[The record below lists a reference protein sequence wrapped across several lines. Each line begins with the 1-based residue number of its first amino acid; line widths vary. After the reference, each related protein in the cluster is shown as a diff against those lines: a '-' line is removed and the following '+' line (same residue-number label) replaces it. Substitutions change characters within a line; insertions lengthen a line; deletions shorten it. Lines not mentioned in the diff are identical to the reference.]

1 MIIKDSKRYVKEEFL
16 TAKDV
21 VEALKKRVR
30 LIIAS
35 ILTFTFITAVFV
47 FFISTPKYE
56 ASVKLFAGKTEEV
69 QSDYSDKELES
80 YSSIINTYI
89 ELIKTRDF
97 MNKIIDEVNLDTTP
111 KALMNSLQFITKAN
125 TPIIEIRYVSSNPEV
140 AEAVIS
146 AITENFEVSVKE
158 VILNTYT
165 KVVDSVEV
173 SELSQGRATKI
184 ILGGFIGLL
193 IGFGIVFLLELLD
206 DTVSKKGDLEKVLP
220 IPILGQVP
228 LVKDENNKATSSF
241 IEAYRGIR
249 TRLEYSSVD
258 KKLKTLMIT
267 SAEPAAGKSSISLN
281 LASVLSQGG
290 KKVIIVDCDLRK
302 PSIHMK
308 LKLTNNK
315 GLTDYLIGKIKLN
328 EAIRKVNNNLEVITS
343 GNKATDPSNIIG
355 SKAMEKFINEL
366 NEIYDYVIIDT
377 PSIKNINDG
386 LELANKCDG
395 VIYVVKAEKTKKDD
409 IIEGYRELEDINANI
424 IGSILNG
431 VSDSGDSYYSC

>member
-1 MIIKDSKRYVKEEFL
+1 MKDNKRYVKEEFL

-35 ILTFTFITAVFV
+35 ILTFTFIAAVFV

-56 ASVKLFAGKTEEV
+56 VSVKLFAGKTEDV

-89 ELIKTRDF
+89 ELIKTKDF

-111 KALMNSLQFITKAN
+111 KALMNSLQFITKTN
-125 TPIIEIRYVSSNPEV
+125 TPIIEIKYISSDPKV

-173 SELSQGRATKI
+173 YQLPQGRVTKVL
-184 ILGGFIGLL
+184 LGGFIGLL

-206 DTVSKKGDLEKVLP
+206 DTVSKKGELEKVLP
-220 IPILGQVP
+220 IPTLGQVP
-228 LVKDENNKATSSF
+228 SLENENDNPTAQF
-241 IEAYRGIR
+241 LEAYRGIR

-267 SAEPAAGKSSISLN
+267 SADIAAGKSSVSLN
-281 LASVLSQGG
+281 LASALSQGG
-290 KKVIIVDCDLRK
+290 KRVVIVDCDLRK
-302 PSIHMK
+302 PRIHMK

-328 EAIRKVNNNLEVITS
+328 EAISKVNNNLDVITA
-343 GNKATDPSNIIG
+343 GNRATNPAEIIG
-355 SKAMEKFINEL
+355 SKAMEQFINEL

-386 LELANKCDG
+386 LALASRCDG
-395 VIYVVKAEKTKKDD
+395 VIYVVRAEKTKKDD

-424 IGSILNG
+424 IGSVLNG
-431 VSDSGDSYYSC
+431 IYDSSDSYYYC

>member
-1 MIIKDSKRYVKEEFL
+1 MKDNKRYIKEEFL

-21 VEALKKRVR
+21 VEALKKRSI

-35 ILTFTFITAVFV
+35 ILTFTFIAAVFV

-56 ASVKLFAGKTEEV
+56 ASVKLFAGKTEDV

-89 ELIKTRDF
+89 ELIKTKDF

-111 KALMNSLQFITKAN
+111 KVLMNSLQFITKTN
-125 TPIIEIRYVSSNPEV
+125 TPIIEIKYISSDPKV

-173 SELSQGRATKI
+173 SQLPQGRVTKVL
-184 ILGGFIGLL
+184 LGGFIGLL

-206 DTVSKKGDLEKVLP
+206 DTVSKKSELEKVLP
-220 IPILGQVP
+220 IPTLGQVP
-228 LVKDENNKATSSF
+228 SLENENDNPTAQF
-241 IEAYRGIR
+241 LEAYRGIR

-267 SAEPAAGKSSISLN
+267 SADIAAGKSSVSLN
-281 LASVLSQGG
+281 LASALSQGG
-290 KKVIIVDCDLRK
+290 KRVVIVDCDLRK
-302 PSIHMK
+302 PRIHMK

-315 GLTDYLIGKIKLN
+315 GVTDYLIGKIKLN
-328 EAIRKVNNNLEVITS
+328 EAISKVNNNLDVITA
-343 GNKATDPSNIIG
+343 GNRATNPAEIIG
-355 SKAMEKFINEL
+355 SKAMEQFINEL

-386 LELANKCDG
+386 LALASRCDG
-395 VIYVVKAEKTKKDD
+395 VIYVVRAEKTKKDD

-424 IGSILNG
+424 IGSVLNG
-431 VSDSGDSYYSC
+431 IYDSSDSYYYC

>member
-1 MIIKDSKRYVKEEFL
+1 MKDNKRYVKEEFL

-21 VEALKKRVR
+21 VEALKKRAR

-35 ILTFTFITAVFV
+35 ILTFTFIAAVFV

-56 ASVKLFAGKTEEV
+56 ASVKLFAGKTEDV

-89 ELIKTRDF
+89 ELIKTKDF

-111 KALMNSLQFITKAN
+111 KALMNSLQFITKTN
-125 TPIIEIRYVSSNPEV
+125 TPIIEIKYISSDPKV

-173 SELSQGRATKI
+173 YQLPQGRVTKVL
-184 ILGGFIGLL
+184 LGGFIGLL

-206 DTVSKKGDLEKVLP
+206 DTVSKKGELEKVLP
-220 IPILGQVP
+220 IPTLGQVP
-228 LVKDENNKATSSF
+228 SLENENDNPTAQF
-241 IEAYRGIR
+241 LEAYRGIR

-267 SAEPAAGKSSISLN
+267 SADIAAGKSSVSLN
-281 LASVLSQGG
+281 LASALSQGG
-290 KKVIIVDCDLRK
+290 KRVVIVDCDLRK
-302 PSIHMK
+302 PRIHMK

-328 EAIRKVNNNLEVITS
+328 EAISKVNNNLDVITA
-343 GNKATDPSNIIG
+343 GNRATNPAEIIG
-355 SKAMEKFINEL
+355 SKAMEQFINEL

-386 LELANKCDG
+386 LALASRCDG
-395 VIYVVKAEKTKKDD
+395 VIYVVRAEKTKKDD

-424 IGSILNG
+424 IGSVLNG
-431 VSDSGDSYYSC
+431 VYDSSDSYYYC

>member
-1 MIIKDSKRYVKEEFL
+1 MKEYKRYGKDEFL
-16 TAKDV
+16 TVKDV
-21 VEALKKRVR
+21 IEALKKRVR

-35 ILTFTFITAVFV
+35 VLTFTFITAVFV

-80 YSSIINTYI
+80 YSSIMNTYI
-89 ELIKTRDF
+89 ELIKTNDF

-111 KALMNSLQFITKAN
+111 KELMNSLQFIIKGN
-125 TPIIEIRYVSSNPEV
+125 TPIIEIKYVSSDWQV
-140 AEAVIS
+140 AEDVIS
-146 AITENFEVSVKE
+146 AIIENFEVSVKE

-193 IGFGIVFLLELLD
+193 IGFGIVFLLGLLD

-228 LVKDENNKATSSF
+228 LVKDENNKPTSSF

>member
-1 MIIKDSKRYVKEEFL
+1 MKEYKRYGKDEFL
-16 TAKDV
+16 TVKDV
-21 VEALKKRVR
+21 IEALKKRVR

-35 ILTFTFITAVFV
+35 VLTFTFITAVFV

-80 YSSIINTYI
+80 YSSIMNTYI
-89 ELIKTRDF
+89 ELIKTNDF

-111 KALMNSLQFITKAN
+111 KELMNSLQFIIKGN
-125 TPIIEIRYVSSNPEV
+125 TPIIEIKYVSSDWQV
-140 AEAVIS
+140 AEDVIS
-146 AITENFEVSVKE
+146 AIIENFEVSVKE

-165 KVVDSVEV
+165 KVVDSIEV

-228 LVKDENNKATSSF
+228 LVKDENNKPTSSF

>member
-1 MIIKDSKRYVKEEFL
+1 MKEYKRYGKDEFL
-16 TAKDV
+16 TVKDV
-21 VEALKKRVR
+21 IEALKKRVR

-35 ILTFTFITAVFV
+35 VLTFTFITAVFV

-80 YSSIINTYI
+80 YSSIMNTYI
-89 ELIKTRDF
+89 ELIKTNDF
-97 MNKIIDEVNLDTTP
+97 MNKIIEEVNLDTTP
-111 KALMNSLQFITKAN
+111 KELMNSLQFIIKGN
-125 TPIIEIRYVSSNPEV
+125 TPIIEIRYVSSDWQV
-140 AEAVIS
+140 AEDVIS
-146 AITENFEVSVKE
+146 AIIENFEVSVKE

-165 KVVDSVEV
+165 KVVDSIEV
-173 SELSQGRATKI
+173 TELPQGRVTKI
-184 ILGGFIGLL
+184 VLGGFIGLL
-193 IGFGIVFLLELLD
+193 IGFGIVFLIELLD
-206 DTVSKKGDLEKVLP
+206 DKVSKKSELEKVLP

-228 LVKDENNKATSSF
+228 LVKDENNKATYSF

-431 VSDSGDSYYSC
+431 VSDSWDSYYSC

>member
-1 MIIKDSKRYVKEEFL
+1 MKEYKRYGKDEFL
-16 TAKDV
+16 TVKDV
-21 VEALKKRVR
+21 IEALKKRVR

-35 ILTFTFITAVFV
+35 VLTFTFITAVFV

-80 YSSIINTYI
+80 YSSIMNTYI
-89 ELIKTRDF
+89 ELIKTNDF

-111 KALMNSLQFITKAN
+111 KELMNSLQFIIKGN
-125 TPIIEIRYVSSNPEV
+125 TPIIEIKYVSSDSQV
-140 AEAVIS
+140 AEDVIS
-146 AITENFEVSVKE
+146 AIIENFEVSVKE

-165 KVVDSVEV
+165 KVVDSIEV

-308 LKLTNNK
+308 FKLTNNK

>member
-1 MIIKDSKRYVKEEFL
+1 MISYLRERVRLIIKDSKRYVKEEFL

-146 AITENFEVSVKE
+146 AITENFEVVNYE
-158 VILNTYT
+158 GNI
-165 KVVDSVEV
+165 D
-173 SELSQGRATKI
+173 Q
-184 ILGGFIGLL
+184 F
-193 IGFGIVFLLELLD
+193 
-206 DTVSKKGDLEKVLP
+206 LEKF
-220 IPILGQVP
+220 
-228 LVKDENNKATSSF
+228 ESM
-241 IEAYRGIR
+241 E
-249 TRLEYSSVD
+249 
-258 KKLKTLMIT
+258 
-267 SAEPAAGKSSISLN
+267 
-281 LASVLSQGG
+281 
-290 KKVIIVDCDLRK
+290 
-302 PSIHMK
+302 
-308 LKLTNNK
+308 
-315 GLTDYLIGKIKLN
+315 
-328 EAIRKVNNNLEVITS
+328 
-343 GNKATDPSNIIG
+343 NIIG
-355 SKAMEKFINEL
+355 TRFHSVILSQVFNQGLYPFIYSDKTLNVLRDIGLGQEYYHIRNCEESSGKNDKDKFDSRYIL
-366 NEIYDYVIIDT
+366 
-377 PSIKNINDG
+377 
-386 LELANKCDG
+386 
-395 VIYVVKAEKTKKDD
+395 D
-409 IIEGYRELEDINANI
+409 IISSNKINNKELFIESEKQFQELDKYVRE
-424 IGSILNG
+424 S
-431 VSDSGDSYYSC
+431 

>member
-1 MIIKDSKRYVKEEFL
+1 MKEYKRYGKDEFL
-16 TAKDV
+16 TVKDV
-21 VEALKKRVR
+21 IEALKKRVR

-35 ILTFTFITAVFV
+35 VLTFTFITAVFV
-47 FFISTPKYE
+47 FFISIPKYE
-56 ASVKLFAGKTEEV
+56 ASVKLFAGKTEGV

-80 YSSIINTYI
+80 YSSIMNTYI
-89 ELIKTRDF
+89 ELIKTNDF

-111 KALMNSLQFITKAN
+111 KELMNSLKFIIKGN
-125 TPIIEIRYVSSNPEV
+125 TPIIEIKYLSSDSQV
-140 AEAVIS
+140 AEDVIS
-146 AITENFEVSVKE
+146 AIIENFEVSVKE

-228 LVKDENNKATSSF
+228 LVKDENNKPTSSF

-249 TRLEYSSVD
+249 TKLEYSSVD
-258 KKLKTLMIT
+258 KKIKTLMIT
-267 SAEPAAGKSSISLN
+267 SAELAAGKSSVSLN

-302 PSIHMK
+302 PSIHIK
-308 LKLTNNK
+308 FGLTNNK
-315 GLTDYLIGKIKLN
+315 GLTDYLIGKIKLS

-343 GNKATDPSNIIG
+343 GNRATDPSNIIG

-386 LELANKCDG
+386 LELASKCDG

-409 IIEGYRELEDINANI
+409 IIEGYRELEGINANI

-431 VSDSGDSYYSC
+431 VSDSGDSYYNC

>member
-1 MIIKDSKRYVKEEFL
+1 MKEYKRYGKDEFL
-16 TAKDV
+16 TVKDV
-21 VEALKKRVR
+21 IEALKKRVR

-80 YSSIINTYI
+80 YSSIMNTYI
-89 ELIKTRDF
+89 ELIKTNDF

-111 KALMNSLQFITKAN
+111 KELMNSLQFIIKGN
-125 TPIIEIRYVSSNPEV
+125 TPIIEIKYVSSDSQV
-140 AEAVIS
+140 AEDVIS
-146 AITENFEVSVKE
+146 AIIENFEVSVKE

-228 LVKDENNKATSSF
+228 LVKDENNKPTSSF

>member
-1 MIIKDSKRYVKEEFL
+1 MKEYKRYGKDEFL
-16 TAKDV
+16 TVKDV
-21 VEALKKRVR
+21 IEALKKRVR

-35 ILTFTFITAVFV
+35 VLTFTFITAVFV

-80 YSSIINTYI
+80 YSSIMNTYI
-89 ELIKTRDF
+89 ELIKTNDF

-111 KALMNSLQFITKAN
+111 KELMNSLQFIIKGN
-125 TPIIEIRYVSSNPEV
+125 TPIIEIKYVSSDWQV
-140 AEAVIS
+140 AEDVIS
-146 AITENFEVSVKE
+146 AIIENFEVSVKE

-228 LVKDENNKATSSF
+228 LVKDENNKPTSSF

-290 KKVIIVDCDLRK
+290 KKVVIVDCDLRK

>member
-1 MIIKDSKRYVKEEFL
+1 MKEYKRYGKDEFL
-16 TAKDV
+16 TVKDV
-21 VEALKKRVR
+21 IEALKKRVR

-35 ILTFTFITAVFV
+35 VLTFTFITAVFV

-80 YSSIINTYI
+80 YSSIMNTYI
-89 ELIKTRDF
+89 ELIKTNDF

-111 KALMNSLQFITKAN
+111 KELMNSLQFIIKGN
-125 TPIIEIRYVSSNPEV
+125 TPIIEIKYVSSDSQV
-140 AEAVIS
+140 AEDVIS
-146 AITENFEVSVKE
+146 AIIENFEVSVKE

-228 LVKDENNKATSSF
+228 LVKDENNKPTSSF

>member
-1 MIIKDSKRYVKEEFL
+1 MKEYKRYGKDEFL
-16 TAKDV
+16 TVKDV
-21 VEALKKRVR
+21 IEALKKRVR

-35 ILTFTFITAVFV
+35 VLTFTFITAVFV

-80 YSSIINTYI
+80 YSSIMNTYI
-89 ELIKTRDF
+89 ELIKTNDF

-111 KALMNSLQFITKAN
+111 KELMNSLQFIIKGN
-125 TPIIEIRYVSSNPEV
+125 TPIIEIKYVSSDWQV
-140 AEAVIS
+140 AEDVIS
-146 AITENFEVSVKE
+146 AIIENFEVSVKE

-173 SELSQGRATKI
+173 SELSQGRATKV

-228 LVKDENNKATSSF
+228 LVKDENNKPTSSF

>member
-1 MIIKDSKRYVKEEFL
+1 MKEYKRYGKDEFL
-16 TAKDV
+16 TVKDV
-21 VEALKKRVR
+21 IEALKKRVR

-35 ILTFTFITAVFV
+35 VLTFTFITAVFV

-80 YSSIINTYI
+80 YSSIMNTYI
-89 ELIKTRDF
+89 ELIKTNDF

-111 KALMNSLQFITKAN
+111 KELMNSLQFIIKGN
-125 TPIIEIRYVSSNPEV
+125 TPIIEIKYVSSDSQV
-140 AEAVIS
+140 AEDVIS
-146 AITENFEVSVKE
+146 AIIENFEVSVKE

-173 SELSQGRATKI
+173 SELSQGRATKV

-228 LVKDENNKATSSF
+228 LVKDENNKPTSSF

>member
-1 MIIKDSKRYVKEEFL
+1 MINYLRERVRLIMKDSKRYVKEEFL

-146 AITENFEVSVKE
+146 AITENFEVVNYE
-158 VILNTYT
+158 GNI
-165 KVVDSVEV
+165 DE
-173 SELSQGRATKI
+173 
-184 ILGGFIGLL
+184 F
-193 IGFGIVFLLELLD
+193 
-206 DTVSKKGDLEKVLP
+206 LEKF
-220 IPILGQVP
+220 
-228 LVKDENNKATSSF
+228 ESM
-241 IEAYRGIR
+241 E
-249 TRLEYSSVD
+249 
-258 KKLKTLMIT
+258 
-267 SAEPAAGKSSISLN
+267 
-281 LASVLSQGG
+281 
-290 KKVIIVDCDLRK
+290 
-302 PSIHMK
+302 
-308 LKLTNNK
+308 
-315 GLTDYLIGKIKLN
+315 
-328 EAIRKVNNNLEVITS
+328 
-343 GNKATDPSNIIG
+343 NIIG
-355 SKAMEKFINEL
+355 TRFHSVILSQVFNQGLYPFIYSDKTLNVLRDIGLGQEYYHIRNCEESSGKNDKDKFDSRYIL
-366 NEIYDYVIIDT
+366 
-377 PSIKNINDG
+377 
-386 LELANKCDG
+386 
-395 VIYVVKAEKTKKDD
+395 D
-409 IIEGYRELEDINANI
+409 IISSNKINNKELFIESEKQFQELDKYVRE
-424 IGSILNG
+424 S
-431 VSDSGDSYYSC
+431 

>member
-1 MIIKDSKRYVKEEFL
+1 MISYLRERVRLIIKDSKRYVKEEFL

-146 AITENFEVSVKE
+146 AITENFEVVNYE
-158 VILNTYT
+158 GNI
-165 KVVDSVEV
+165 DE
-173 SELSQGRATKI
+173 
-184 ILGGFIGLL
+184 F
-193 IGFGIVFLLELLD
+193 
-206 DTVSKKGDLEKVLP
+206 LEKF
-220 IPILGQVP
+220 
-228 LVKDENNKATSSF
+228 ESM
-241 IEAYRGIR
+241 E
-249 TRLEYSSVD
+249 
-258 KKLKTLMIT
+258 
-267 SAEPAAGKSSISLN
+267 
-281 LASVLSQGG
+281 
-290 KKVIIVDCDLRK
+290 
-302 PSIHMK
+302 
-308 LKLTNNK
+308 
-315 GLTDYLIGKIKLN
+315 
-328 EAIRKVNNNLEVITS
+328 
-343 GNKATDPSNIIG
+343 NIIG
-355 SKAMEKFINEL
+355 TRFHSVILSQVFNQGLYPFIYSDKTLNVLRDIGLGQEYYHIRNCEESSGKNDKDKFDSRYIL
-366 NEIYDYVIIDT
+366 
-377 PSIKNINDG
+377 
-386 LELANKCDG
+386 
-395 VIYVVKAEKTKKDD
+395 D
-409 IIEGYRELEDINANI
+409 IISSNKINNKELFIESEKQFQELDKYVRE
-424 IGSILNG
+424 S
-431 VSDSGDSYYSC
+431 

>member
-1 MIIKDSKRYVKEEFL
+1 MKDYKRYGKEEFL

-35 ILTFTFITAVFV
+35 ILTFTFIAAVFV

-56 ASVKLFAGKTEEV
+56 ASVKLFAGKTEDV

-89 ELIKTRDF
+89 ELIKTKDF

-111 KALMNSLQFITKAN
+111 KALMNSLQFITKTN
-125 TPIIEIRYVSSNPEV
+125 TPIIEIKYISSDPKV

-173 SELSQGRATKI
+173 YQLPQGRVTKVL
-184 ILGGFIGLL
+184 LGGFIGLL

-206 DTVSKKGDLEKVLP
+206 DTVSKKGELEKVLP
-220 IPILGQVP
+220 IPTLGQVP
-228 LVKDENNKATSSF
+228 SLENENDNPTAQF
-241 IEAYRGIR
+241 LEAYRGIR

-267 SAEPAAGKSSISLN
+267 SADIAAGKSSVSLN
-281 LASVLSQGG
+281 LASALSQGG
-290 KKVIIVDCDLRK
+290 KRVVIVDCDLRK
-302 PSIHMK
+302 PRIHMK

-328 EAIRKVNNNLEVITS
+328 EAISKVNNNLDVITA
-343 GNKATDPSNIIG
+343 GNRATNPAEIIG
-355 SKAMEKFINEL
+355 SKAMEQFINEL

-386 LELANKCDG
+386 LALASRCDG
-395 VIYVVKAEKTKKDD
+395 VIYVVRAEKTKKDD

-424 IGSILNG
+424 IGSVLNG
-431 VSDSGDSYYSC
+431 IYDSSDSYYYC

>member
-1 MIIKDSKRYVKEEFL
+1 MKDYKRYGKEGFL

-69 QSDYSDKELES
+69 QSDYSDKDLES
-80 YSSIINTYI
+80 YSSIMNTYI
-89 ELIKTRDF
+89 ELIKTNDF

-111 KALMNSLQFITKAN
+111 KELMNSLQFIIKGN
-125 TPIIEIRYVSSNPEV
+125 TPIIEIKYVSSDSQV
-140 AEAVIS
+140 AEDIIS
-146 AITENFEVSVKE
+146 TIIENFEVSVKE

-193 IGFGIVFLLELLD
+193 AGFGIVFLLELLD

-228 LVKDENNKATSSF
+228 LIEDENNSITEPF
-241 IEAYRGIR
+241 LEAYRGIR

-328 EAIRKVNNNLEVITS
+328 EAIRKVNNNLEAIIS

-355 SKAMEKFINEL
+355 SKVMEKFINDL
-366 NEIYDYVIIDT
+366 NEIYDYVIVDS

-386 LELANKCDG
+386 LELASKCDG
-395 VIYVVKAEKTKKDD
+395 VIYVVRAEKTKKDD

-424 IGSILNG
+424 IGAILNG

>member
-1 MIIKDSKRYVKEEFL
+1 MKEYKRYGKDEFL
-16 TAKDV
+16 TVKDV
-21 VEALKKRVR
+21 IEALKKRVR

-35 ILTFTFITAVFV
+35 VLTFTFITAVFV

-80 YSSIINTYI
+80 YSSIMNTYI
-89 ELIKTRDF
+89 ELIKTNDF

-111 KALMNSLQFITKAN
+111 KELMNSLQFIIKGN
-125 TPIIEIRYVSSNPEV
+125 TPIIEIKYVSSDSQV
-140 AEAVIS
+140 AEDVIS
-146 AITENFEVSVKE
+146 AIIENFEVSVKE

-228 LVKDENNKATSSF
+228 LVKDENNKPTSSF

-409 IIEGYRELEDINANI
+409 IIEGYRELEDINTNI

>member
-1 MIIKDSKRYVKEEFL
+1 MKDYKRYGKEEFL

-69 QSDYSDKELES
+69 QSDYSDKKLES

-173 SELSQGRATKI
+173 SELSQGRAAKI
-184 ILGGFIGLL
+184 VLGGFIGLL
-193 IGFGIVFLLELLD
+193 ISFGIVFLLELLD
-206 DTVSKKGDLEKVLP
+206 DTVSKKGELEKVLS

-228 LVKDENNKATSSF
+228 LLEDENNNPTPSF
-241 IEAYRGIR
+241 IEAYRVIR
-249 TRLEYSSVD
+249 TRVEYSSVD

-267 SAEPAAGKSSISLN
+267 SADIADGKSSVSLN
-281 LASVLSQGG
+281 LASALSQGG
-290 KKVIIVDCDLRK
+290 KRVVIVDCDLRK
-302 PSIHMK
+302 PRIHMK

-328 EAIRKVNNNLEVITS
+328 EAISKVNNNLDVITA
-343 GNKATDPSNIIG
+343 GNRATNPAEIIG
-355 SKAMEKFINEL
+355 SKAMEQFINEL

-386 LELANKCDG
+386 LALASKCDG
-395 VIYVVKAEKTKKDD
+395 VIYVVRAGKTKKDD
-409 IIEGYRELEDINANI
+409 IIDGYRELERVNANV

-431 VSDSGDSYYSC
+431 VCDSKDNYYY

>member
-1 MIIKDSKRYVKEEFL
+1 MKDNKRYVKEEFL

-21 VEALKKRVR
+21 VEALKKRAR

-35 ILTFTFITAVFV
+35 ILTFTFIAAVFV

-89 ELIKTRDF
+89 ELIKTKDF

-111 KALMNSLQFITKAN
+111 KALMNSLQFITKTN
-125 TPIIEIRYVSSNPEV
+125 TPIIEIKYISSDPKV

-173 SELSQGRATKI
+173 YQLPQGRVTKVL
-184 ILGGFIGLL
+184 LGGFIGLL

-206 DTVSKKGDLEKVLP
+206 DTVSKKGELEKVLP
-220 IPILGQVP
+220 IPTLGQVP
-228 LVKDENNKATSSF
+228 SLENENDNPTAQF
-241 IEAYRGIR
+241 LEAYRGIR

-267 SAEPAAGKSSISLN
+267 SADIAAGKSSVSLN
-281 LASVLSQGG
+281 LASALSQGG
-290 KKVIIVDCDLRK
+290 KRVVIVDCDLRK
-302 PSIHMK
+302 PRIHMK

-328 EAIRKVNNNLEVITS
+328 EAISKVNNNLDVITA
-343 GNKATDPSNIIG
+343 GNRATNPAEIIG
-355 SKAMEKFINEL
+355 SKAMEQFINEL

-386 LELANKCDG
+386 LALASRCDG
-395 VIYVVKAEKTKKDD
+395 VIYVVRAEKTKKDD

-424 IGSILNG
+424 IGSVLNG
-431 VSDSGDSYYSC
+431 VYDSSDSYYYC

>member
-1 MIIKDSKRYVKEEFL
+1 MINYLRERVRLIIKDSKRYVKEEFL

-146 AITENFEVSVKE
+146 AITENFEVVNYE
-158 VILNTYT
+158 GNI
-165 KVVDSVEV
+165 DE
-173 SELSQGRATKI
+173 
-184 ILGGFIGLL
+184 F
-193 IGFGIVFLLELLD
+193 
-206 DTVSKKGDLEKVLP
+206 LEKF
-220 IPILGQVP
+220 
-228 LVKDENNKATSSF
+228 ESM
-241 IEAYRGIR
+241 E
-249 TRLEYSSVD
+249 
-258 KKLKTLMIT
+258 
-267 SAEPAAGKSSISLN
+267 
-281 LASVLSQGG
+281 
-290 KKVIIVDCDLRK
+290 
-302 PSIHMK
+302 
-308 LKLTNNK
+308 
-315 GLTDYLIGKIKLN
+315 
-328 EAIRKVNNNLEVITS
+328 
-343 GNKATDPSNIIG
+343 NIIG
-355 SKAMEKFINEL
+355 TRFHSVILSQVFNQGLYPFIYSDKTLNVLRDIGLGQEYYHIRNCEESSGKNDKDKFDSRYIL
-366 NEIYDYVIIDT
+366 
-377 PSIKNINDG
+377 
-386 LELANKCDG
+386 
-395 VIYVVKAEKTKKDD
+395 D
-409 IIEGYRELEDINANI
+409 IISSNKINNKELFIESEKQFQELDKYVRE
-424 IGSILNG
+424 S
-431 VSDSGDSYYSC
+431 

>member
-1 MIIKDSKRYVKEEFL
+1 MKDNKRYVKEEFL

-35 ILTFTFITAVFV
+35 ILTFTFIAAVFV

-56 ASVKLFAGKTEEV
+56 ASVKLFAGKTEDV

-89 ELIKTRDF
+89 ELIKTKDF

-111 KALMNSLQFITKAN
+111 KALMNSLQFITKTN
-125 TPIIEIRYVSSNPEV
+125 TPIIEIKYISSDPKV

-173 SELSQGRATKI
+173 YQLPQGRVTKVL
-184 ILGGFIGLL
+184 LGGFIGLL

-206 DTVSKKGDLEKVLP
+206 DTVSKKGELEKVLP
-220 IPILGQVP
+220 IPTLGQVP
-228 LVKDENNKATSSF
+228 SLENENDNPTAQF
-241 IEAYRGIR
+241 LEAYRGIR

-267 SAEPAAGKSSISLN
+267 SADIAAGKSSVSLN
-281 LASVLSQGG
+281 LASALSQGG
-290 KKVIIVDCDLRK
+290 KRVVIVDCDLRK
-302 PSIHMK
+302 PRIHMK

-328 EAIRKVNNNLEVITS
+328 EAISKVNNNLDVITA
-343 GNKATDPSNIIG
+343 GNRATNPAEIIG
-355 SKAMEKFINEL
+355 SKAMEQFINEL

-386 LELANKCDG
+386 LALASRCDG
-395 VIYVVKAEKTKKDD
+395 VIYVVRAEKTKKDD

-424 IGSILNG
+424 IGSVLNG
-431 VSDSGDSYYSC
+431 IYDSSDSYYYC

>member
-1 MIIKDSKRYVKEEFL
+1 MKEYKRYGKDEFL
-16 TAKDV
+16 TVKDV
-21 VEALKKRVR
+21 IEALKKRVR

-35 ILTFTFITAVFV
+35 VLTFTFITAVFV

-80 YSSIINTYI
+80 YSSIMNTYI
-89 ELIKTRDF
+89 ELIKTNDF

-111 KALMNSLQFITKAN
+111 KELMNSLQFIIKGN
-125 TPIIEIRYVSSNPEV
+125 TPIIEIKYVSSDWQV
-140 AEAVIS
+140 AEDVIS
-146 AITENFEVSVKE
+146 AIIENFEVSVKE

-228 LVKDENNKATSSF
+228 LVKDENNKPTSSF

>member
-1 MIIKDSKRYVKEEFL
+1 MKDNKRYVKEEFL

-21 VEALKKRVR
+21 VEALKKRAR

-35 ILTFTFITAVFV
+35 ILTFTFIAAVFV

-89 ELIKTRDF
+89 ELIKTKDF

-111 KALMNSLQFITKAN
+111 KALMNSLQFITKTN
-125 TPIIEIRYVSSNPEV
+125 TPIIEIKYISSDPKV

-173 SELSQGRATKI
+173 YQLPQGRVTKVL
-184 ILGGFIGLL
+184 LGGFIGLL

-206 DTVSKKGDLEKVLP
+206 DTVSKKGELEKVLP
-220 IPILGQVP
+220 IPTLGQVP
-228 LVKDENNKATSSF
+228 SLENENDNPTAQF
-241 IEAYRGIR
+241 LEAYRGIR

-267 SAEPAAGKSSISLN
+267 SADIAAGKSSVSLN
-281 LASVLSQGG
+281 LASALSQGG
-290 KKVIIVDCDLRK
+290 KRVVIVDCDLRK
-302 PSIHMK
+302 PRIHMK

-328 EAIRKVNNNLEVITS
+328 EAISKVNNNLDVITA
-343 GNKATDPSNIIG
+343 GNRATNPAEIIG
-355 SKAMEKFINEL
+355 SKAMEQFINEL

-386 LELANKCDG
+386 LALASRCDG
-395 VIYVVKAEKTKKDD
+395 VIYVVRAEKTKKDD

-424 IGSILNG
+424 IGSVLNG
-431 VSDSGDSYYSC
+431 IYDSSDSYYYC

>member
-173 SELSQGRATKI
+173 SKLSQGRAAKI
-184 ILGGFIGLL
+184 VLGGFIGLL

-206 DTVSKKGDLEKVLP
+206 DTVSKKGELEKVLP

>member
-1 MIIKDSKRYVKEEFL
+1 MKDNKRYVKEEFL

-21 VEALKKRVR
+21 VEALKKRAR

-35 ILTFTFITAVFV
+35 ILTFTFIAAVFV

-56 ASVKLFAGKTEEV
+56 ASVKLFAGKTEDV

-89 ELIKTRDF
+89 ELIKTKDF

-111 KALMNSLQFITKAN
+111 KALMNSLQFITKTN
-125 TPIIEIRYVSSNPEV
+125 TPIIEIKYISSDPKV

-173 SELSQGRATKI
+173 SQLPQGRVTKVL
-184 ILGGFIGLL
+184 LGGFIGLL

-206 DTVSKKGDLEKVLP
+206 DTVSKKSELEKVLP
-220 IPILGQVP
+220 IPTLGQVP
-228 LVKDENNKATSSF
+228 SLENENDNPTAQF
-241 IEAYRGIR
+241 LEAYRGIR

-267 SAEPAAGKSSISLN
+267 SADIAAGKSSVSLN
-281 LASVLSQGG
+281 LASALSQGG
-290 KKVIIVDCDLRK
+290 KRVVIVDCDLRK
-302 PSIHMK
+302 PRIHMK

-315 GLTDYLIGKIKLN
+315 GVTDYLIGKIKLN
-328 EAIRKVNNNLEVITS
+328 EAISKVNNNLDVITA
-343 GNKATDPSNIIG
+343 GNRATNPAEIIG
-355 SKAMEKFINEL
+355 SKAMEQFINEL

-386 LELANKCDG
+386 LSLASRCDG
-395 VIYVVKAEKTKKDD
+395 VIYVVRAEKTKKDD

-424 IGSILNG
+424 IGSVLNG
-431 VSDSGDSYYSC
+431 IYDSSDSYYYC

>member
-1 MIIKDSKRYVKEEFL
+1 MKENKVYRNEEFL
-16 TAKDV
+16 TAKDII
-21 VEALKKRVR
+21 EALKKRVR

-35 ILTFTFITAVFV
+35 VLTFIFITSVFV

-56 ASVKLFAGKTEEV
+56 GSVKLFAGKTEQV

-89 ELIKTRDF
+89 ELIKTKDF

-111 KALMNSLQFITKAN
+111 RKLMNSLQIITKVN
-125 TPIIEIRYVSSNPEV
+125 TPIIEIKYVSSDPEI
-140 AEAVIS
+140 AESVIL
-146 AITENFEVSVKE
+146 AITENFEDSVKE

-173 SELSQGRATKI
+173 IELSQGRAAKI
-184 ILGGFIGLL
+184 VLGGFIGLL

-206 DTVSKKGDLEKVLP
+206 DTVSKKGELEKVLS

-228 LVKDENNKATSSF
+228 LLENENNNPTPSF

-267 SAEPAAGKSSISLN
+267 SSDIDAGKSSVSLN

-290 KKVIIVDCDLRK
+290 KRVILVDCDLRK

-308 LKLTNNK
+308 LRLTNDK
-315 GLTDYLIGKIKLN
+315 GVTDYLIGKVKLN
-328 EAIRKVNNNLEVITS
+328 ESIRKVNSNLDVITA
-343 GNKATDPSNIIG
+343 GNRATNPADIIG
-355 SKAMEKFINEL
+355 SKAMENFINEL
-366 NEIYDYVIIDT
+366 HEIYDYVIIDT
-377 PSIKNINDG
+377 PSIKKINDG
-386 LELANKCDG
+386 LALASKCDG
-395 VIYVVKAEKTKKDD
+395 VIYVVRAEKTKKDD

-424 IGSILNG
+424 IGSVLNG
-431 VSDSGDSYYSC
+431 VYDSSDSYYYC